1 MISTSINQN
10 ILYKILLNTRRII
23 KLKEHKD
30 TYEKMVCGSP
40 FHDAPKKLNAAIDC
54 PDYCKIQE
62 LNTKQFHINSTGH
75 LSINATHHYSNVRIN
90 KLYLNIMETKK
101 IYRSIMNYR
110 PLIIQLISAY
120 KCNRLLCHL
129 CVSSGQFEMGSKSRR
144 LSLL

>member
-75 LSINATHHYSNVRIN
+75 LSINATHHYSNVR
-90 KLYLNIMETKK
+90 TRAA